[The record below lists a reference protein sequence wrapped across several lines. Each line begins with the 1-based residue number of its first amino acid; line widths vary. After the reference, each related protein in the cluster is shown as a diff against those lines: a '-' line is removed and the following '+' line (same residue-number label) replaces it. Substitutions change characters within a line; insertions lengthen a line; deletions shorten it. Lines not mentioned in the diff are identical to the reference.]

1 MKREMR
7 LMLRLKILSLLLCI
21 MHVLASAPAHAQNA
35 AGPHGPV
42 PFFTSEDD
50 MQYGGA
56 ASAEAV
62 QATQTAKDAAG
73 ASQAA
78 SEKAQADS
86 QTHAC
91 FDKVNDA
98 RLACSTLSALTGLG
112 NTEGAMLEAI
122 IMNQLP
128 NLIGQLATS
137 GKSASQQCKIQADIN
152 KLVTTVSVLK
162 SGACMLMMNS
172 CKSTCGNIAT
182 TLQTQYKEAIALTP
196 QVPSEI
202 TRLKKAQVDVSA
214 QANKC
219 NSYKTNMVMMLAQ
232 SGLGL
237 INTMKSNQCADDLS
251 EVALMTPPPL
261 SLTSSNVDCSN
272 PSFAATNMAC
282 ICRST
287 PADPMCAQF
296 NAGAGNGAGGAG
308 VVGGSVTTPGLS
320 TEEATDGQVVDPAP
334 EFKGT
339 T

>member
-7 LMLRLKILSLLLCI
+7 LMRRLKFLSLLLCI
-21 MHVLASAPAHAQNA
+21 VHVLASTPAHARPGTGPDPDAPRGNVVGPDGTELPTQYVKSDGEPVSLDTDTMTGEA
-35 AGPHGPV
+35 LQRSRDRAG
-42 PFFTSEDD
+42 D
-50 MQYGGA
+50 
-56 ASAEAV
+56 V
-62 QATQTAKDAAG
+62 QAAN
-73 ASQAA
+73 
-78 SEKAQADS
+78 EKAKADS
-86 QTHAC
+86 QTHTC

-128 NLIGQLATS
+128 NLIGQLASS
-137 GKSASQQCKIQADIN
+137 GKSAAQQCKIQADIN

-162 SGACMLMMNS
+162 SGACMMMMNS
-172 CKSTCGNIAT
+172 CRSTCKSVAETMQANYVQAKAAT
-182 TLQTQYKEAIALTP
+182 PALEREVIRWK
-196 QVPSEI
+196 Q
-202 TRLKKAQVDVSA
+202 AQVDVAA

-261 SLTSSNVDCSN
+261 SLTASNVDCSN

-287 PADPMCAQF
+287 PSDPMCAQF
-296 NAGAGNGAGGAG
+296 NAGPGNGAGGAG
-308 VVGGSVTTPGLS
+308 VVGGSVTTP
-320 TEEATDGQVVDPAP
+320 
-334 EFKGT
+334 
-339 T
+339 